1 MPSVTT
7 TNLQNRTTPIQN
19 ERSGQEQKPLKAA
32 AAPQKDNALRSLP
45 EDIVNLSAS
54 TTATQGPTNSIK
66 PSTVVSNEEK
76 DALLKTS
83 SGKRSFST
91 YA

>member
-1 MPSVTT
+1 MQSVTT
-7 TNLQNRTTPIQN
+7 TKLQNQTIPIQK
-19 ERSGQEQKPLKAA
+19 ERSGQEQKPLKTAA
-32 AAPQKDNALRSLP
+32 EPQKGNALNFP
-45 EDIVNLSAS
+45 DDIVHLSVSKAVAQS
-54 TTATQGPTNSIK
+54 PANSKK

-83 SGKRSFST
+83 SGKISFST

>member
-1 MPSVTT
+1 MQSVTT
-7 TNLQNRTTPIQN
+7 TNLQNQTIPIQK

-32 AAPQKDNALRSLP
+32 ADPQNGNTLSLP

-54 TTATQGPTNSIK
+54 TTATLSPTNSKK
-66 PSTVVSNEEK
+66 PSTVVSSEEK

-83 SGKRSFST
+83 SGKISFST

>member
-1 MPSVTT
+1 MQSVTT
-7 TNLQNRTTPIQN
+7 ANLQNQSIPIQK

-32 AAPQKDNALRSLP
+32 AAPPKGKTLSLS

-54 TTATQGPTNSIK
+54 ATAPQRSTDSNK

>member
-1 MPSVTT
+1 MQSVTT
-7 TNLQNRTTPIQN
+7 TNLQNQTIPIQK

-32 AAPQKDNALRSLP
+32 AAPQKGNTSSLP

-54 TTATQGPTNSIK
+54 TPAPQSPTNSKK
-66 PSTVVSNEEK
+66 PSIVVSNEEK

-83 SGKRSFST
+83 SGKISFST